1 LHRLA
6 RTLAAGALVAAA
18 PARPPPPPQ
27 QSAAPPSAIP
37 RLLVY
42 GGDLVLIEEIE
53 PVVLPKGR
61 TTVRLDFV
69 RGNADVNSLDVTPL
83 DRPGEV
89 RVASLF
95 RRDDLGNATF
105 VELDCSE
112 AGPER
117 LRMRYAAHG
126 ISTGVAYT
134 ASWNAARGT
143 LDLVQELEV
152 VNGSGEDFQ
161 QADVRAVFGD
171 VHLVASTAVLHG
183 RAPDVAPGPAVG
195 LPAPALK
202 QDLQEHTLVAFGAPV
217 ALPDGVNV
225 RRRTL
230 DLRELPATLEWRYD
244 PGAWGGRPWRVAKVA
259 NVAAGVGTPTVG
271 LGGITLQPGSLFLVE
286 REGDAT
292 PAAPERFVRGGSVP
306 HTPPGKELELDL
318 GPIDDWRVERTQ
330 TDVVRGDLVFG
341 DYNKAL
347 VSYSEEEATRLE
359 IRNHADA
366 SRTLVV
372 VEHVATATFDVVQS
386 SVPSTRKDQTT
397 LEFKVEAPARGSV
410 DLTWRL
416 KKTNLHP

>member
-1 LHRLA
+1 
-6 RTLAAGALVAAA
+6 
-18 PARPPPPPQ
+18 
-27 QSAAPPSAIP
+27 
-37 RLLVY
+37 
-42 GGDLVLIEEIE
+42 
-53 PVVLPKGR
+53 
-61 TTVRLDFV
+61 
-69 RGNADVNSLDVTPL
+69 
-83 DRPGEV
+83 V

-183 RAPDVAPGPAVG
+183 RAPDVAPGPAAG

-202 QDLQEHTLVAFGAPV
+202 QDLQEHTAV
-217 ALPDGVNV
+217 ALRRAGRAPRRHRPPPDARPARAAG
-225 RRRTL
+225 
-230 DLRELPATLEWRYD
+230 DAREGATTPA
-244 PGAWGGRPWRVAKVA
+244 GATWRVAKVA
-259 NVAAGVGTPTVG
+259 NVAPPAGGAPAG

-292 PAAPERFVRGGSVP
+292 PAAPERFVRGGGVP

-318 GPIDDWRVERTQ
+318 GPTDDWRVERTQ

-366 SRTLVV
+366 ARTLVV

-386 SVPSTRKDQTT
+386 SVPSVKKDQTT
-397 LEFKVEAPARGSV
+397 LEFRVEAPARGSV
-410 DLTWRL
+410 DPTWRL